1 MSEKA
6 RDLTLFQGFART
18 IAIRKMQGVQNSA
31 LKSRL
36 QHSWWRPDTPPQM
49 SWAWPRAL
57 LCRVATH
64 LLALLLCVGTAVSVD
79 QVRLQQ
85 AARALGP
92 AAVEG
97 LTAWQGMFRSASQS
111 PEKIRIETVNRFI
124 NQRIRFADDVNV
136 WGEADYWATPLE
148 TLHKGAGDCEDFAI
162 AKYFSL
168 LALGV
173 APSRLRLIYVRA
185 TVIRDGVPGYA
196 AHMVLAYYPQQG
208 REPLVL
214 DNLVDSIHPASGRP
228 DLRPIFS
235 FNTGGLWEQIGTTA
249 ASVPLDRLSRWRD
262 LLQRVSN
269 EGFR

>member
-1 MSEKA
+1 MA
-6 RDLTLFQGFART
+6 
-18 IAIRKMQGVQNSA
+18 
-31 LKSRL
+31 
-36 QHSWWRPDTPPQM
+36 WRF
-49 SWAWPRAL
+49 AWPKPAVNAAL
-57 LCRVATH
+57 LRQTAAS
-64 LLALLLCVGTAVSVD
+64 LAALLLCISSAISLD
-79 QVRLQQ
+79 QTRLLQ

-97 LTAWQGMFRSASQS
+97 LSAWRSMYGTVSSA
-111 PEKIRIETVNRFI
+111 PENARVEAVNRFV
-124 NQRIRFADDVNV
+124 NQRIRFVDDIQV
-136 WGEADYWATPLE
+136 WGEGDYWATPLE

-168 LALGV
+168 LALGI

-185 TVIRDGVPGYA
+185 TVMREGVASYA

-214 DNLVDSIHPASGRP
+214 DNLVDTIHPASGRP
-228 DLRPIFS
+228 DLRPVFS
-235 FNTGGLWEQIGTTA
+235 FNTEGLWEQIGTTA
-249 ASVPLDRLSRWRD
+249 ASVPLERLSRWRD